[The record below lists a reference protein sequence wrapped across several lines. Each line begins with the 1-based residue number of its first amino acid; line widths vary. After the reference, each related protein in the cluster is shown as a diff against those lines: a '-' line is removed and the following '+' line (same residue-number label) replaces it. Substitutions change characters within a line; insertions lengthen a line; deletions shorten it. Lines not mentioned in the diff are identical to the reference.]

1 MNEHHFPGDDSIAG
15 VQPLLFR
22 VADRMR
28 LEGYVSA
35 LVQDNMSLSLV
46 SGFDAIL
53 DHYGKLL
60 VARLR
65 EAAPHI
71 GLEVC
76 FPASADALITR
87 FNEVLQDYS
96 IEDAMGAKFHNAPPK
111 IWIVHDAGALPDSEI
126 QLLARLVQ
134 HFPGANIR
142 VVMLFNAASQKQKL
156 LAAFGRRI
164 LSWEIEPPTDEQCE
178 ILMEQARAQGREG
191 VVGALLRQISPQKK
205 PPLHPMAMPE
215 MVAEPPMEVPAE
227 SKAPAAP
234 AQPETVRPESRP
246 SRKVWL
252 WASLAAVLLLV
263 CGFVVSLLYGVIP
276 TGDRAVQ
283 ELRALLRGDTAHTK
297 PANSAAPSSAAAD
310 AASKPSPTTDGVNAA
325 AAVASA
331 AQAATVTP
339 PPQTPAVKT
348 MEEVETIVPSSAS
361 RSKGPVTAPNTPPA
375 PVAKEVKEAPKAP
388 DETTLAQSQAG
399 QAWVREMP
407 AGTFLVQHTI
417 VPSYAEAN
425 TWLQAHPSL
434 RRARIVANYLP
445 NLPTLQYSVVSGPFS
460 SLSDASTYADTPGMP
475 KDPQIRSARFMKEQ
489 FSQDNVVGPKQRRGE
504 NKR

>member
-1 MNEHHFPGDDSIAG
+1 MTELQFPGDDSIAG

-111 IWIVHDAGALPDSEI
+111 IWIVHDAGALPDNEI

-164 LSWEIEPPTDEQCE
+164 LSWEIEPPTQEQSDL
-178 ILMEQARAQGREG
+178 LMEQARAQGREG
-191 VVGALLRQISPQKK
+191 VVGALLRQIGPQKK
-205 PPLHPMAMPE
+205 PALHPMALPDL
-215 MVAEPPMEVPAE
+215 VAEPPTAAAPTE
-227 SKAPAAP
+227 SKATASAADEASETPPAKP
-234 AQPETVRPESRP
+234 A
-246 SRKVWL
+246 RKLWL
-252 WASLAAVLLLV
+252 WVGLAAVLLSA
-263 CGFVVSLLYGVIP
+263 CGFGVAVLYGVIP
-276 TGDRAVQ
+276 TGDKAVQ
-283 ELRALLRGDTAHTK
+283 QLRDLLRGDSAHTPPTVSNADSSA
-297 PANSAAPSSAAAD
+297 PAAASSPSPAAPDSNLAAGV
-310 AASKPSPTTDGVNAA
+310 ASTA
-325 AAVASA
+325 AAVATA
-331 AQAATVTP
+331 TP
-339 PPQTPAVKT
+339 PVASPLPKAA
-348 MEEVETIVPSSAS
+348 EEVETIVPSTSPRTKAATTE
-361 RSKGPVTAPNTPPA
+361 PVA
-375 PVAKEVKEAPKAP
+375 VAKEVKEPPKVP
-388 DETTLAQSQAG
+388 DENSISQAQAG
-399 QAWVREMP
+399 QAWVSQMP

-417 VPSYAEAN
+417 LPNYAEAN
-425 TWLQAHPSL
+425 AWLQAHPNL

-445 NLPTLQYSVVSGPFS
+445 NLPTLQFSVVSGPFS
-460 SLSDASTYADTPGMP
+460 SLGDASAYADSPGVP

-489 FSQDNVVGPKQRRGE
+489 FSQDNVVGANQRRRE